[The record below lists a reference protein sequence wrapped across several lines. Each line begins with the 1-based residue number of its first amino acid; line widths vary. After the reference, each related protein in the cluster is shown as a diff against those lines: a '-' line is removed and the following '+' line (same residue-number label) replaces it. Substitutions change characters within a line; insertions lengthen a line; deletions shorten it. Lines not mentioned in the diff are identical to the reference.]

1 MRTRN
6 RARRAGAALAAAVAA
21 VAAAGLAGVAGAGPA
36 AAGQVTLGLDY
47 HCTFPL
53 LGPEPVHVDLTA
65 DVPSSVEVGQQM
77 NGFTVDSVSAVNAES
92 ARALGALY
100 SVTLEGNALADATL
114 TVPEEPDGLPVQV
127 DSALDKTALPASGGF
142 TVRGKGTSPDLTF
155 TQAGPG
161 KVTVGNLVLTL
172 TPRTDDGGPTGLGT
186 FQSECTQD
194 PGQNNVLAG
203 FQITLP
209 GAQGPSKPG
218 TPAVTAHTSTS
229 VTLKW
234 GASTETGGTVT
245 GYDVYSNGAVVA
257 SSTGTT
263 ATVPNLTPK
272 TSYTF
277 TVKAKDGKGNVS
289 DASDPVTVT
298 TDAAGPSS
306 HAYTLKGTTTI
317 KASNGTVPLTG
328 SLNTQVAPDT
338 GAVTGDL
345 ALDPADA
352 ALQAFGF
359 LPVTAHLTFANQ
371 GPTTG
376 TYAGGALSTD
386 TKVLVKASSF
396 TAFGIVPIGGGDQC
410 QTTAPSDLKLASAG
424 TFDPVK
430 GGALKGGYDLAALT
444 GCGPVTGLLSPLV
457 AGTGNTADLALT
469 PKSGS

>member
-1 MRTRN
+1 MRSRN
-6 RARRAGAALAAAVAA
+6 RARTAGAALAVAVAA
-21 VAAAGLAGVAGAGPA
+21 SGLAGAAGVAGAGPA
-36 AAGQVTLGLDY
+36 AAQQVTLGLDY

-65 DVPSSVEVGQQM
+65 TVPDAVEVGQQM
-77 NGFTVDSVSAVNAES
+77 HGFVVDSVSTVNADS
-92 ARALGALY
+92 TRALGALY
-100 SVTLEGNALADATL
+100 SVTLEGDALADATL
-114 TVPEEPDGLPVQV
+114 VVPEEPDGLPVQV
-127 DSALDKTALPASGGF
+127 DSTLDKTTLPASGEFKVHG
-142 TVRGKGTSPDLTF
+142 TGTSPDLVF
-155 TQAGPG
+155 TQAGSG
-161 KVTVGNLVLTL
+161 KVTVGNLLLTL

-203 FQITLP
+203 FQIDLP

-218 TPAVTAHTSTS
+218 TPTVTAHTSTS
-229 VTLKW
+229 ATLTW
-234 GASTETGGTVT
+234 GASTDTGGTVT
-245 GYDVYSNGAVVA
+245 GYDVYSNGSVVA

-272 TSYTF
+272 TTYTF
-277 TVKAKDGKGNVS
+277 TVKAKDDKGNVS
-289 DASDPVTVT
+289 DPSDPVTVT
-298 TDAAGPSS
+298 TDAAGPAS

-317 KASNGTVPLTG
+317 KASNGTAPLTG
-328 SLNTQVAPDT
+328 VLNAQIAPDT

-352 ALQAFGF
+352 SLQALGF

-376 TYAGGALSTD
+376 TYANGALGTQ
-386 TKVLVKASSF
+386 TRVLVKASSF
-396 TAFGIVPIGGGDQC
+396 AAFGIVPIGGGDQC
-410 QTTAPSDLKLASAG
+410 QASAPSTLKLASAG
-424 TFDPVK
+424 TFDPAA
-430 GGALKGGYDLAALT
+430 GGAVKGGYDLAALT
-444 GCGPVTGLLSPLV
+444 NCGPITGLLSPLV

>member
-6 RARRAGAALAAAVAA
+6 RARRAGAALTAAVAA
-21 VAAAGLAGVAGAGPA
+21 VAVAGLSGVAGAGPA
-36 AAGQVTLGLDY
+36 AADQVTLGLDY

-77 NGFTVDSVSAVNAES
+77 NGFVIDSVSAVNAES

-142 TVRGKGTSPDLTF
+142 TVHGKGTSPDLTF

-186 FQSECTQD
+186 FQSECIQD
-194 PGQNNVLAG
+194 PGQNNVLAS

-229 VTLKW
+229 VTLGW

-306 HAYTLKGTTTI
+306 HAYALKGTTTI

-359 LPVTAHLTFANQ
+359 LPVTAHLAFANQ
-371 GPTTG
+371 GPTSG
-376 TYAGGALSTD
+376 TYTGGALSTD

-424 TFDPVK
+424 TFDPAK
-430 GGALKGGYDLAALT
+430 GGALKGGYDLADLT
-444 GCGPVTGLLSPLV
+444 GCGPITGLLSPLV